1 MPKYRQ
7 SNGTIV
13 NFKPSPNAV
22 PIDANDKD
30 QLATSSNGKTL
41 TSSPHHNGQEFKANI
56 GSVTGARKIQASV
69 LKFPINRQDAYPATM
84 IFEPYTVDA
93 YKIDAQFASNI
104 FDIPLIN
111 RFLGK
116 GDIQPSSNL
125 PDELTNPAMDNSRLT
140 GSTDEDD
147 DQEQEQIKA
156 INQQKIN
163 DTQAVMGS
171 KLTDLRAFRDDKSP
185 AIALFLPAQLVYND
199 NVAYNDTALGA
210 GGMTAL
216 AGINAGQTMVG
227 SIAKGIGEGLESIF
241 NLLKGS
247 LSNEAAQ
254 VAAARAVQNM
264 PGDKLQS
271 AASIGLQTGLNP
283 GTRILFDKPNLRQF
297 SFQFKLI
304 PTSQAEAR
312 AIEKIIKEF
321 RYQMY
326 PEEIDIRNIPIGY
339 KFPNTYRI
347 SFKFAGGNIKVPKI
361 QFCYLR
367 DVGVTYNGQTNGTFF
382 YDGHPTEVDLTL
394 SFTEYRALSKRDIE
408 AGF

>member
-1 MPKYRQ
+1 MAVVDSRGNPVRDR
-7 SNGTIV
+7 NGNPVRSGST
-13 NFKPSPNAV
+13 
-22 PIDANDKD
+22 DKD
-30 QLATSSNGKTL
+30 QLTTSSNGAPL
-41 TSSPHHNGQEFKANI
+41 TSSPYHNGQESKVAI

-69 LKFPINRQDAYPATM
+69 LKFPLNRQDAYPATM

-93 YKIDAQFASNI
+93 YKIDASFAANI
-104 FDIPLIN
+104 FDVPLIN

-116 GDIQPSSNL
+116 GDVQPSSGA
-125 PDELTNPAMDNSRLT
+125 PDF
-140 GSTDEDD
+140 EDD
-147 DQEQEQIKA
+147 EAEIAYEQDIAQQEQIKA

-216 AGINAGQTMVG
+216 AGINAGQTMIG
-227 SIAKGIGEGLESIF
+227 SIAKGVSEGLESIF

-247 LSNEAAQ
+247 LSNQAAQ

-304 PTSQAEAR
+304 PTSQAEAQ

-347 SFKFAGGNIKVPKI
+347 SFKFAGGSIKVPKI

>member
-1 MPKYRQ
+1 MAVVDSRGNPVRDR
-7 SNGTIV
+7 NGNPVRSGST
-13 NFKPSPNAV
+13 
-22 PIDANDKD
+22 DKD
-30 QLATSSNGKTL
+30 QLATSSNGAPL
-41 TSSPHHNGQEFKANI
+41 TSSPYHNGQEFKAAI
-56 GSVTGARKIQASV
+56 GSVTGARKIQTSV

-93 YKIDAQFASNI
+93 YKIDAQFAANI
-104 FDIPLIN
+104 FDVPLIN

-116 GDIQPSSNL
+116 GDIQPSSGV
-125 PDELTNPAMDNSRLT
+125 PIF
-140 GSTDEDD
+140 EDD
-147 DQEQEQIKA
+147 EAEIAYEQDVAQQEQIKA

-199 NVAYNDTALGA
+199 NVSYSDVSLGA

-227 SIAKGIGEGLESIF
+227 SIAKGVSEGVESIF

-247 LSNEAAQ
+247 LSNQAAQ

-264 PGDKLQS
+264 PGDKLQG

-297 SFQFKLI
+297 TFQFKLI
-304 PTSQAEAR
+304 PTSQAEAQ

-326 PEEIDIRNIPIGY
+326 PREIDIRNIPIGY
-339 KFPNTYRI
+339 EFPNTYRI
-347 SFKFAGGNIKVPKI
+347 SFKFAGGTLKVPKI

-367 DVGVTYNGQTNGTFF
+367 DVGVTYNGQTGGTFF

-394 SFTEYRALSKRDIE
+394 SFTEYRPLSKRDVE

>member
-1 MPKYRQ
+1 MAVVDSRGNPVRDR
-7 SNGTIV
+7 NGNPVRSGST
-13 NFKPSPNAV
+13 
-22 PIDANDKD
+22 DKD
-30 QLATSSNGKTL
+30 QLATSSNGAPL
-41 TSSPHHNGQEFKANI
+41 TSSPYHNGQEFKAAI
-56 GSVTGARKIQASV
+56 GSVTGARKIQTSV

-104 FDIPLIN
+104 FDVPLIN

-116 GDIQPSSNL
+116 GDVQPSL
-125 PDELTNPAMDNSRLT
+125 EADEQIAYEQNIAQ
-140 GSTDEDD
+140 
-147 DQEQEQIKA
+147 QEQTISQTRA

-227 SIAKGIGEGLESIF
+227 SLAKGVSEGLESIF

-247 LSNEAAQ
+247 LSNQAAQ

-304 PTSQAEAR
+304 PTSQAEAQ

-347 SFKFAGGNIKVPKI
+347 SFKFAGGSIKVPKI

>member
-1 MPKYRQ
+1 MAVVDSRGNPVRDR
-7 SNGTIV
+7 NGNPVRSGST
-13 NFKPSPNAV
+13 
-22 PIDANDKD
+22 DKD
-30 QLATSSNGKTL
+30 QLATSSNGAPL
-41 TSSPHHNGQEFKANI
+41 TSSPYHNGQEFKAAI
-56 GSVTGARKIQASV
+56 GSVTGARKVQTSV

-93 YKIDAQFASNI
+93 YKIDASFAANI
-104 FDIPLIN
+104 FDVPLIN

-116 GDIQPSSNL
+116 GDVQPSL
-125 PDELTNPAMDNSRLT
+125 EADEQIAYEQNIAQ
-140 GSTDEDD
+140 
-147 DQEQEQIKA
+147 QEQTISQTRA

-227 SIAKGIGEGLESIF
+227 SLAKGVSEGLESIF

-247 LSNEAAQ
+247 LSNQAAQ

-304 PTSQAEAR
+304 PTSQAEAQ

-326 PEEIDIRNIPIGY
+326 PEEIDIRDIPIGY

-347 SFKFAGGNIKVPKI
+347 SFKFAGGSIKVPKI

>member
-1 MPKYRQ
+1 MAVVDSRGNPVRDR
-7 SNGTIV
+7 NGNPVKSGST
-13 NFKPSPNAV
+13 
-22 PIDANDKD
+22 DKD
-30 QLATSSNGKTL
+30 QLATSSNGAPL
-41 TSSPHHNGQEFKANI
+41 TSSPYHNGQEFKAAI
-56 GSVTGARKIQASV
+56 GSVTGARKVQTSV

-104 FDIPLIN
+104 FDVPLIN

-116 GDIQPSSNL
+116 GDVQPSSGV
-125 PDELTNPAMDNSRLT
+125 PIF
-140 GSTDEDD
+140 EDD
-147 DQEQEQIKA
+147 EAEIAYEQDVAQQEQIKA

-227 SIAKGIGEGLESIF
+227 SLAKGVSEGLESIF

-247 LSNEAAQ
+247 LSNQAAQ

-304 PTSQAEAR
+304 PTSQAEAQ

-326 PEEIDIRNIPIGY
+326 PEEIDIRDIPIGY

-347 SFKFAGGNIKVPKI
+347 SFKFAGGSIKVPKI

>member
-1 MPKYRQ
+1 MAVVDSRGNPVRDR
-7 SNGTIV
+7 NGNPVRSGST
-13 NFKPSPNAV
+13 
-22 PIDANDKD
+22 DKD
-30 QLATSSNGKTL
+30 QLATSSNGAPL
-41 TSSPHHNGQEFKANI
+41 TSSPYHNGQEFKAAI
-56 GSVTGARKIQASV
+56 GSVTGARKIQTSV

-104 FDIPLIN
+104 FDVPLIN

-116 GDIQPSSNL
+116 GDVQPSSGV
-125 PDELTNPAMDNSRLT
+125 PIF
-140 GSTDEDD
+140 EDD
-147 DQEQEQIKA
+147 EAEIAYEQDVAQQEQIKA

-227 SIAKGIGEGLESIF
+227 SLAKGVSEGLESIF

-247 LSNEAAQ
+247 LSNQAAQ

-304 PTSQAEAR
+304 PTSQAEAQ

-347 SFKFAGGNIKVPKI
+347 SFKFAGGSIKVPKI

>member
-1 MPKYRQ
+1 MAVVDSRGNPVRDR
-7 SNGTIV
+7 NGNPVRSGST
-13 NFKPSPNAV
+13 
-22 PIDANDKD
+22 DKD
-30 QLATSSNGKTL
+30 QLATSSNGAPL
-41 TSSPHHNGQEFKANI
+41 TSSPYHNGQEFKAAI
-56 GSVTGARKIQASV
+56 GSVTGARKVQTSV

-104 FDIPLIN
+104 FDVPLIN

-116 GDIQPSSNL
+116 GDVQPSSGV
-125 PDELTNPAMDNSRLT
+125 PIF
-140 GSTDEDD
+140 EDD
-147 DQEQEQIKA
+147 EAEIAYEQDIAQQEQIKA

-227 SIAKGIGEGLESIF
+227 SLAKGVSEGLESIF

-247 LSNEAAQ
+247 LSNQAAQ

-304 PTSQAEAR
+304 PTSQAEAQ

-326 PEEIDIRNIPIGY
+326 PEEIDIRDIPIGY

-347 SFKFAGGNIKVPKI
+347 SFKFAGGSIKVPKI

>member
-1 MPKYRQ
+1 MAVVDSRGNPVRDR
-7 SNGTIV
+7 NGNPVKSGST
-13 NFKPSPNAV
+13 
-22 PIDANDKD
+22 DKD
-30 QLATSSNGKTL
+30 QLATSSNGAPL
-41 TSSPHHNGQEFKANI
+41 TSSPYHNGQEFKANI

-69 LKFPINRQDAYPATM
+69 LKFPLNRQDAYPATM

-93 YKIDAQFASNI
+93 YKIDASFAANI
-104 FDIPLIN
+104 FDVPLIN

-116 GDIQPSSNL
+116 GDVQPSL
-125 PDELTNPAMDNSRLT
+125 EADEQIAYEQNIAQ
-140 GSTDEDD
+140 
-147 DQEQEQIKA
+147 QEQTISQTRA

-227 SIAKGIGEGLESIF
+227 SLAKGVSEGLESIF

-247 LSNEAAQ
+247 LSNQAAQ

-304 PTSQAEAR
+304 PTSQAEAQ

-326 PEEIDIRNIPIGY
+326 PEEIDIRDIPIGY

-347 SFKFAGGNIKVPKI
+347 SFKFAGGSIKVPKI

>member
-1 MPKYRQ
+1 MAVVDSRGNPVRDR
-7 SNGTIV
+7 NGNPVRSGST
-13 NFKPSPNAV
+13 
-22 PIDANDKD
+22 DKD
-30 QLATSSNGKTL
+30 QLATSSNGAPL
-41 TSSPHHNGQEFKANI
+41 TSSPYHNGQEFKAAI

-104 FDIPLIN
+104 FDVPLIN

-116 GDIQPSSNL
+116 GDVQPSSGV
-125 PDELTNPAMDNSRLT
+125 PIF
-140 GSTDEDD
+140 EDD
-147 DQEQEQIKA
+147 EAEIAYEQDVAQQEQIKA

-227 SIAKGIGEGLESIF
+227 SLAKGVSEGLESIF

-247 LSNEAAQ
+247 LSNQAAQ

-304 PTSQAEAR
+304 PTSQAEAQ

-347 SFKFAGGNIKVPKI
+347 SFKFAGGSIKVPKI

>member
-1 MPKYRQ
+1 MAVVDSRGNPVKDR
-7 SNGTIV
+7 NGNPVRSGST
-13 NFKPSPNAV
+13 
-22 PIDANDKD
+22 DKD
-30 QLATSSNGKTL
+30 QLTTSSNGASL
-41 TSSPHHNGQEFKANI
+41 TSSPYHNGQEFKANI

-69 LKFPINRQDAYPATM
+69 LKFPLNRQDAYPATM

-93 YKIDAQFASNI
+93 YKIDAQFAANI
-104 FDIPLIN
+104 FDVPLIN

-116 GDIQPSSNL
+116 GDVQPSTGV
-125 PDELTNPAMDNSRLT
+125 PDFVRGVDYSSFT

-199 NVAYNDTALGA
+199 NVSYNDTALGA

-216 AGINAGQTMVG
+216 AGINAGKTMVG
-227 SIAKGIGEGLESIF
+227 SIAEGISEGLESIF

-247 LSNEAAQ
+247 LSNQAAQ

-304 PTSQAEAR
+304 PTSQAEAQ

-347 SFKFAGGNIKVPKI
+347 SFKFAGGSIKVPKI

>member
-1 MPKYRQ
+1 MAVVDSRGNPVRDR
-7 SNGTIV
+7 NGNPVRSGST
-13 NFKPSPNAV
+13 
-22 PIDANDKD
+22 DKD
-30 QLATSSNGKTL
+30 QLATSSNGAPL
-41 TSSPHHNGQEFKANI
+41 TSSPYHNGQEFKAAI

-93 YKIDAQFASNI
+93 YKIDAQFAANI
-104 FDIPLIN
+104 FDVPLIN

-116 GDIQPSSNL
+116 GDIQPSSGV
-125 PDELTNPAMDNSRLT
+125 PIF
-140 GSTDEDD
+140 EDD
-147 DQEQEQIKA
+147 EAEIAYEQDVAQQEQIKA

-227 SIAKGIGEGLESIF
+227 SLAKGVSEGLESIF

-247 LSNEAAQ
+247 LSNQAAQ

-264 PGDKLQS
+264 PGDKL
-271 AASIGLQTGLNP
+271 
-283 GTRILFDKPNLRQF
+283 
-297 SFQFKLI
+297 
-304 PTSQAEAR
+304 
-312 AIEKIIKEF
+312 
-321 RYQMY
+321 
-326 PEEIDIRNIPIGY
+326 
-339 KFPNTYRI
+339 
-347 SFKFAGGNIKVPKI
+347 
-361 QFCYLR
+361 
-367 DVGVTYNGQTNGTFF
+367 
-382 YDGHPTEVDLTL
+382 
-394 SFTEYRALSKRDIE
+394 
-408 AGF
+408 

>member
-1 MPKYRQ
+1 MARQ
-7 SNGTIV
+7 DFQGAGSLRQPFN
-13 NFKPSPNAV
+13 
-22 PIDANDKD
+22 KD
-30 QLATSSNGKTL
+30 QLDTSSNGAPL

-69 LKFPINRQDAYPATM
+69 LKFPLNRQDAYPATM

-93 YKIDAQFASNI
+93 YKIDAQFAANI
-104 FDIPLIN
+104 FDVPLIN

-116 GDIQPSSNL
+116 GDVQPSTGV
-125 PDELTNPAMDNSRLT
+125 PDFVRGVDYSSFT

-199 NVAYNDTALGA
+199 NVSYNDTALGA

-216 AGINAGQTMVG
+216 AGINAGKTMVG
-227 SIAKGIGEGLESIF
+227 SIAEGISEGLESIF

-247 LSNEAAQ
+247 LSNQAAQ

-304 PTSQAEAR
+304 PTSQAEAQ

-347 SFKFAGGNIKVPKI
+347 SFKFAGGSIKVPKI

-367 DVGVTYNGQTNGTFF
+367 DVAVIYNGQTNGTFF

>member
-1 MPKYRQ
+1 MARQ
-7 SNGTIV
+7 DFQGAGSLRQPFN
-13 NFKPSPNAV
+13 
-22 PIDANDKD
+22 KD
-30 QLATSSNGKTL
+30 QLDTSSNDAPL
-41 TSSPHHNGQEFKANI
+41 TSSPYHNGQEFKANI

-69 LKFPINRQDAYPATM
+69 LKFPLNRQDAYPATM

-93 YKIDAQFASNI
+93 YKIDASFAANI
-104 FDIPLIN
+104 FDVPLIN

-116 GDIQPSSNL
+116 GDVQPSL
-125 PDELTNPAMDNSRLT
+125 EADEQIAYEQNIAQ
-140 GSTDEDD
+140 
-147 DQEQEQIKA
+147 QEQTISQTRA

-227 SIAKGIGEGLESIF
+227 SLAKGVSEGLESIF

-247 LSNEAAQ
+247 LSNQAAQ

-304 PTSQAEAR
+304 PTSQAEAQ

-326 PEEIDIRNIPIGY
+326 PEEIDIRDIPIGY

-347 SFKFAGGNIKVPKI
+347 SFKFAGGSIKVPKI

>member
-1 MPKYRQ
+1 MAVVDSRGNPVRDR
-7 SNGTIV
+7 NGNPVRSGST
-13 NFKPSPNAV
+13 
-22 PIDANDKD
+22 DKD
-30 QLATSSNGKTL
+30 QLTTSSNGAPL
-41 TSSPHHNGQEFKANI
+41 TSSPYHNGQESKVAI

-69 LKFPINRQDAYPATM
+69 LKFPLNRQDAYPATM

-93 YKIDAQFASNI
+93 YKIDASFAANI
-104 FDIPLIN
+104 FDVPLIN

-116 GDIQPSSNL
+116 GDVQPSSGA
-125 PDELTNPAMDNSRLT
+125 PDF
-140 GSTDEDD
+140 EDD
-147 DQEQEQIKA
+147 EAEIAYEQDIAQQEQIKA

-227 SIAKGIGEGLESIF
+227 SLAKGVSEGLESIF

-247 LSNEAAQ
+247 LSNQAAQ

-304 PTSQAEAR
+304 PTSQAEAQ

-347 SFKFAGGNIKVPKI
+347 SFKFAGGSIKVPKI